1 MQDFESKGS
10 ELIYEG
16 RVVGLSRETIVLP
29 DGTEKKREIVR
40 HPGATAIVPLL
51 SPGEIV
57 MIEQFRYCTG
67 RTLWEIPAGTL
78 EPGEEPIEC
87 ARRELIEET
96 GYRAGNMKPLGGF
109 YTSPGF
115 CTEYLHLFIATELEP
130 CETDLDD
137 DERITVHIVSL
148 EEAYRKLD
156 DGEIVDAKTIVGLM
170 RLSRIR
176 PETMNA

>member
-1 MQDFESKGS
+1 MQDFETKGS
-10 ELIYEG
+10 ETIYEG

-29 DGTEKKREIVR
+29 DGTEKTREIVR
-40 HPGATAIVPLL
+40 HPGATAIVPLI

-57 MIEQFRYCTG
+57 MIEQFRHCTG

-78 EPGEEPIEC
+78 EPGEEPLEC

-96 GYRAGNMKPLGGF
+96 GYRAGKMEALGGF

-115 CTEYLHLFIATELEP
+115 CTEYLHLFMATELEA

-137 DERITVHIVSL
+137 DERITVHLISL
-148 EEAYRKLD
+148 EEAYRKMD

-170 RLSRIR
+170 KLSRIR
-176 PETMNA
+176 PETLNA